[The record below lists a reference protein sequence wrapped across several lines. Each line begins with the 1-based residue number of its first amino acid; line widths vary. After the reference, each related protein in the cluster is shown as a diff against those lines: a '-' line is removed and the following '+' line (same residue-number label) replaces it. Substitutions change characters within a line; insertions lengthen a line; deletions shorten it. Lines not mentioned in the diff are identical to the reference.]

1 MEERIQKLFAGL
13 CSRRTA
19 DSYISAG
26 RVTVNGVTAIPGQ
39 KADPE
44 KDIILLDGKAV
55 PGLDKDQTQDK
66 SKNKKI
72 YLMLNKPRGYVTT
85 MSDER
90 GRKTVWDLIQN
101 RGARVYPVGR
111 LDMDSEGLLLFTND
125 GDLARYLTHPGS
137 EIEKVYEVTLSNAGP
152 DTAARL
158 ENIKDLDGEK
168 IRPARVKFLRHEER
182 TRKNQREK
190 EILSVFSI
198 TIHEG
203 KNRQIRR
210 MCEQC
215 GCGISRLRRV
225 REHGLKLG
233 GLKRGEWRDLT
244 PDEVAL
250 LKK

>member
-158 ENIKDLDGEK
+158 ENKNSSGACK
-168 IRPARVKFLRHEER
+168 ILA
-182 TRKNQREK
+182 
-190 EILSVFSI
+190 S
-198 TIHEG
+198 
-203 KNRQIRR
+203 
-210 MCEQC
+210 
-215 GCGISRLRRV
+215 
-225 REHGLKLG
+225 
-233 GLKRGEWRDLT
+233 
-244 PDEVAL
+244 
-250 LKK
+250 